1 MMSDISNT
9 STTLIDPDH
18 PPTTEAFW
26 EGAVL
31 VLKRAGQPIG
41 VVKRFLLGCF
51 ALD

>member
-1 MMSDISNT
+1 MMSDISNI
-9 STTLIDPDH
+9 STTLIDPDN

-26 EGAVL
+26 QGA